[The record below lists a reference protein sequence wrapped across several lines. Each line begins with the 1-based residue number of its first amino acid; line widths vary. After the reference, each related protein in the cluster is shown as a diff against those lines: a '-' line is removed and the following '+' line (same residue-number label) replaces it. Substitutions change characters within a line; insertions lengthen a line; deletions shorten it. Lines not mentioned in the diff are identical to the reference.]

1 MELNPYASE
10 LFYGAFPSPMR
21 ASDLQN
27 ISLKL
32 SAEILL
38 KPWLNEADPQA

>member
-10 LFYGAFPSPMR
+10 LLYGAFPAAVR

-32 SAEILL
+32 SA
-38 KPWLNEADPQA
+38 DG